1 MLPRINL
8 IKGRDAD
15 FLLSAN
21 DTIISPHIYRHGVWE
36 DHILNVAQLFLSGIE
51 HPWVLDIGAN
61 LGAFTVPIAKHIAPH
76 GGVVSSFEPQ
86 RIVYYQL
93 CGNIFLNR
101 LDNCYAY
108 QYALGDDEKMIDIPE
123 VDFNQASNVGAYSLK
138 PEYME
143 LEKVHLSGKTHPV
156 QQIQLD
162 NMPPPSPNLTL
173 SLIKID
179 TEGLELNVLKHGQ
192 AFLKQHRYPPILF
205 EAWQTEYYQVQREE
219 LMAFLRGLDYDIVQI
234 GGMDYVAQHRS
245 GDRYLELFEQN
256 EHNKTYHMKYRNQQ
270 NHEGTGN

>member
-36 DHILNVAQLFLSGIE
+36 DHILTLAKAFLDGINQ
-51 HPWVLDIGAN
+51 PWVLDIGAN

-76 GGVVSSFEPQ
+76 GGVISSFEPQ

-108 QYALGDDEKMIDIPE
+108 HCALGERDEMIEIPE
-123 VDFNQASNVGAYSLK
+123 VDFNQESNVGAYSLK
-138 PEYME
+138 AEYMA
-143 LEKVHLSGKTHPV
+143 LENVHLSEKKHDV
-156 QQIQLD
+156 HQIRLD
-162 NMPPPSPNLTL
+162 NVSPPSPNVTL

-192 AFLKQHRYPPILF
+192 EFLKKHHYPPIFF
-205 EAWQTEYYQVQREE
+205 EAWQTDHYQAQREE
-219 LMAFLRGLDYDIVQI
+219 LMAFLRGVGYDILQI